1 MAEIPKFS
9 SLKEIILQIGKE
21 REWRLL
27 GSEEHFKF
35 EPGYCRVDYDEWDMG
50 KVCGEGID
58 FVLSYWDNITAFSI
72 RKSGSGHDF
81 FHYTVRRAYLEEQ
94 VEFLKKIDSG
104 LARILADVKESDW
117 MQGDTKNTEVN
128 YSMSWSDYSD
138 VYAFLKQ
145 YIQLRFEEF

>member
-1 MAEIPKFS
+1 MAEIPKFN

-21 REWRLL
+21 RAWKLL
-27 GSEEHFKF
+27 GSEDHFKC

-50 KVCGEGID
+50 RAGGEGID
-58 FVLSYWDNITAFSI
+58 FVLSYWDNITDFCI
-72 RKSGSGHDF
+72 RKSGSGYDF

-94 VEFLKKIDSG
+94 ILFLKKIDSG
-104 LARILADVKESDW
+104 LARILAHLNEKDW
-117 MQGDTKNTEVN
+117 MQGDIKNTEVW